1 MVVGNVRHMTER
13 FIRCID
19 DLGIKTKQSTCNNT
33 TCRGSHGD
41 VLLRQSPDSG
51 ESFRVL
57 CKVGGAYQDA
67 VEIIGA
73 CVFVAGNFE
82 GDAVNKLLEAAK
94 KAAKY
99 LQQKAP
105 MTDRETVLVAE
116 LQNAIEEAEKERLRI
131 INHLH
136 NQVELN
142 QLALQITR

>member
-1 MVVGNVRHMTER
+1 M
-13 FIRCID
+13 
-19 DLGIKTKQSTCNNT
+19 
-33 TCRGSHGD
+33 
-41 VLLRQSPDSG
+41 PDSG

-67 VEIIGA
+67 VKIVGA

-82 GDAVNKLLEAAK
+82 GNEVNELIESAQKVV
-94 KAAKY
+94 KY

-105 MTDRETVLVAE
+105 MTDTETVLVAE
-116 LQNAIEEAEKERLRI
+116 LQEAIEEAEKERSRI

>member
-1 MVVGNVRHMTER
+1 MGN
-13 FIRCID
+13 
-19 DLGIKTKQSTCNNT
+19 KTQQSTRNNSA
-33 TCRGSHGD
+33 CPGHNGN

-51 ESFRVL
+51 KGFGLLSE
-57 CKVGGAYQDA
+57 VGGAYQDA
-67 VEIIGA
+67 VKIIGA

-116 LQNAIEEAEKERLRI
+116 LQEAIEDAEKERLRI

>member
-1 MVVGNVRHMTER
+1 M
-13 FIRCID
+13 
-19 DLGIKTKQSTCNNT
+19 
-33 TCRGSHGD
+33 
-41 VLLRQSPDSG
+41 
-51 ESFRVL
+51 
-57 CKVGGAYQDA
+57 
-67 VEIIGA
+67 
-73 CVFVAGNFE
+73 
-82 GDAVNKLLEAAK
+82 NKLLEAAK

-116 LQNAIEEAEKERLRI
+116 LQEAIEDAEKERLRI